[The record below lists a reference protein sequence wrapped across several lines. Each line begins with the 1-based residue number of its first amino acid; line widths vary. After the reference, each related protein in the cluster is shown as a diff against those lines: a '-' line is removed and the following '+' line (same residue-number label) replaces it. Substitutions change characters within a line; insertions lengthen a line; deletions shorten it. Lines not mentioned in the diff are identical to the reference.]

1 MYKRFIKP
9 VSDFI
14 LALISV
20 IVLSPVFLI
29 CIIVL
34 LIVNR
39 GKVFFIQQRPG
50 KNAKLFSLIKFRT
63 MVDRKDNNG
72 ILLPDSLR
80 ITKTGKF
87 MRLYS
92 IDELPQLIN
101 ILSGKMSFVGPRP
114 LLAKYIPLYSPRQA
128 RRHEV
133 KPGLTG
139 WTQVNGRNNLAWEQ
153 KFELDVYYVEN
164 LSFFLDLE
172 IFFKTIPKVLGS
184 AGVMVVG
191 RKNQDRFD
199 VYRAKQIKPE

>member
-101 ILSGKMSFVGPRP
+101 ILFGKMSFVGPRP

-153 KFELDVYYVEN
+153 KFELDVYYVDNISALLDVRIMFRTVKSVLKREGINHSMEN
-164 LSFFLDLE
+164 TMPVFS
-172 IFFKTIPKVLGS
+172 GS
-184 AGVMVVG
+184 MTE
-191 RKNQDRFD
+191 RQ
-199 VYRAKQIKPE
+199 

>member
-1 MYKRFIKP
+1 MYQRFIKP

-29 CIIVL
+29 CIMVL
-34 LIVNR
+34 LFVNR

-139 WTQVNGRNNLAWEQ
+139 WTQVNGRNNLVWEQ
-153 KFELDVYYVEN
+153 KFELDVYYVDNISALLDVRIMFRTVKSVLKREGINHSMEN
-164 LSFFLDLE
+164 TMPVFS
-172 IFFKTIPKVLGS
+172 GS
-184 AGVMVVG
+184 MTE
-191 RKNQDRFD
+191 RQ
-199 VYRAKQIKPE
+199 

>member
-1 MYKRFIKP
+1 MYQRFIKP

-34 LIVNR
+34 LFVNR

-153 KFELDVYYVEN
+153 KFELDVYYVDNISALLDVRIMFRTVKSVLKREGINHSGEN
-164 LSFFLDLE
+164 TMPVFS
-172 IFFKTIPKVLGS
+172 GS
-184 AGVMVVG
+184 MTEG
-191 RKNQDRFD
+191 Q
-199 VYRAKQIKPE
+199 